1 MELLGKAALVTGAGA
16 GIGRAIAL
24 RLAREG
30 AGVVVNDLRGEDAA
44 RTAGEV
50 EGFGGQ
56 ALSVQ
61 ADVSE
66 REDVDALAAAAVER
80 FGRIDILVNNAGIG
94 GTSILVKD
102 MPPEEWERVMAV
114 NLNGPFYCCRA
125 VIPEMIRR
133 GGGKVVNIASLA
145 ARRMSKLGGADYTT
159 AKYGLVGLTRHLA
172 FEVASFGIN
181 VNAICPGATMTPLV
195 ESKTTKEFQA
205 DIADQ
210 IPLGRWV
217 TPEDIAEAALF
228 LSSNRSAM
236 MTGAVLDVEGGQL
249 LGIASDYRDDLKRR
263 TETSARQVNE
273 YLMRKGNENG

>member
-125 VIPEMIRR
+125 VIPEMIQR

-195 ESKTTKEFQA
+195 ESKTTKEFRA
-205 DIADQ
+205 HIADQ
-210 IPLGRWV
+210 IPLGRWI